1 MNLISFLDQVEK
13 KLKKR
18 GYKLDDFKKIQY
30 GVSFSA
36 IKRNVESKLIV
47 YQNRD
52 VGPWLYVG
60 NVKNNKYRKEIKKI
74 IKKTSKYNNLK
85 NINLSYKIYDKDIFN
100 DIENFLKSLGAK
112 EKEPQYGKKR
122 LFKIKG
128 LTITFNKNNVA
139 IQGKSEIGQEI
150 NQMIKDIVD
159 KVEAGE
165 IEEHSLNSDRK
176 SLFSSVKDSDNL
188 IVLHQYG
195 EKNIYGPVILIAMY
209 IDEEVRDLFEFLGIK
224 YKKIFSAQRYRS
236 ILKFLRNDCDYEITI
251 VDEDFLDCKK
261 EINKHEL
268 IGAEY
273 AKMITSENFDCN
285 RLLISDNSYYK
296 YVNKYL
302 NERGDK
308 FDILNLEEKE
318 GNIKALT
325 AARILA
331 EDEYFRLMKDS
342 NVI

>member
-18 GYKLDDFKKIQY
+18 GYKLDNFKKIQY

-36 IKRNVESKLIV
+36 VKRNVESKLIV

-85 NINLSYKIYDKDIFN
+85 NINLSYKIYDKDIFS

-176 SLFSSVKDSDNL
+176 SIFSSVKDNEDV
-188 IVLHQYG
+188 IVLNQYG

-209 IDEEVRDLFEFLGIK
+209 IDEEARDLFKFLNLK
-224 YKKIFSAQRYRS
+224 HKKIFSAQRYRS
-236 ILKFLRNDCDYEITI
+236 ILKFIRNECDYEITI
-251 VDEDFLDCKK
+251 INEDLLDNKK
-261 EINKHEL
+261 LKTNNELIGSEYANLIKLKKFYCNKVLISKKSYFDYINKHLKEVGNKIDIIKPKEKENIRAL
-268 IGAEY
+268 VA
-273 AKMITSENFDCN
+273 AKM
-285 RLLISDNSYYK
+285 
-296 YVNKYL
+296 
-302 NERGDK
+302 
-308 FDILNLEEKE
+308 
-318 GNIKALT
+318 
-325 AARILA
+325 LA
-331 EDEYFRLMKDS
+331 EDEYYRTIKDS
-342 NVI
+342 KVI